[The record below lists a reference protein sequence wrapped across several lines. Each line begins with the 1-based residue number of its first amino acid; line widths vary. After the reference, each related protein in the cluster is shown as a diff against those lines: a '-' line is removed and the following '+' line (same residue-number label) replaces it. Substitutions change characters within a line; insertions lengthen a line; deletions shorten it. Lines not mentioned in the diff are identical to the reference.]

1 MDVSKADVEALARE
15 GKSVDERRRWTLRE
29 DEKARRKIDTTSK
42 RALGLLPK
50 DELTLLSG
58 ISRIQSIQ
66 SIITDI
72 SSIASEQA
80 VTSDPTL
87 HPLTV
92 HFDSLL
98 HDFKDEYSSLALD
111 EVIVGAIG
119 QVVCVA
125 GPDRTTI

>member
-29 DEKARRKIDTTSK
+29 E
-42 RALGLLPK
+42 RAVGLLPK
-50 DELTLLSG
+50 DELTSLSG
-58 ISRIQSIQ
+58 ISRIRSIQ

-125 GPDRTTI
+125 GH